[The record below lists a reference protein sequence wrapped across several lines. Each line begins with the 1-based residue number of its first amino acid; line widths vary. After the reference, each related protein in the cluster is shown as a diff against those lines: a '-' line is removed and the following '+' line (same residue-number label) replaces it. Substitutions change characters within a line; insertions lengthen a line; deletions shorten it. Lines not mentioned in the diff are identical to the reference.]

1 MEYVQ
6 KKYQTKINTVY
17 SRSLNELIINNIY
30 IYIYIYIIFVIHL
43 GQQHKHTPSAFLVQL
58 TNIYI
63 NNFYLMILMTRKKF
77 LIFFYNFF
85 SLGLQWK

>member
-1 MEYVQ
+1 MD
-6 KKYQTKINTVY
+6 
-17 SRSLNELIINNIY
+17 LNRLQEAVFGNKERVVTGIAMVAVLAII
-30 IYIYIYIIFVIHL
+30 L
-43 GQQHKHTPSAFLVQL
+43 A
-58 TNIYI
+58 I